1 MMQNS
6 AITNYANLTR
16 TVHFYKSIVQLCG
29 KWNV

>member
-16 TVHFYKSIVQLCG
+16 AGHFYESIVQLCG